1 MKQITGRELIM
12 LILENRAENEV
23 FLTLLSEE
31 ELAVQ
36 FKVGVATIR
45 VWETLGKIHGLEI
58 GDSLYFPKDT
68 PDPRRKDE
76 KEV

>member
-1 MKQITGRELIM
+1 MKQITGRDLIM

-45 VWETLGKIHGLEI
+45 AWETLGMIHGWEI

>member
-23 FLTLLSEE
+23 FLTLLSDE

-36 FKVGVATIR
+36 FEVGVATVR
-45 VWETLGKIHGLEI
+45 AWETLGMINGWEI
-58 GDSLYFPKDT
+58 GGSLYFLKDT

>member
-12 LILENRAENEV
+12 LILENQAENKV

-36 FKVGVATIR
+36 FKVGVATIQT
-45 VWETLGKIHGLEI
+45 WESLGMIHGWKI
-58 GDSLYFPKDT
+58 GDSLYFLKDT

-76 KEV
+76 KQV

>member
-1 MKQITGRELIM
+1 MKQITGRDLIM
-12 LILENRAENEV
+12 LILQYQLENKV
-23 FLTLLSEE
+23 YFTLLSEE

-36 FKVGVATIR
+36 FKVGVATVR
-45 VWETLGKIHGLEI
+45 TWETLGRINGWKIG
-58 GDSLYFPKDT
+58 GSLYFLKDT